1 MGKVVLGA
9 FAGYV
14 VTAVLVFFTDIVIG
28 GVLHGGRDTFTVV
41 NLAIALPYALI
52 GGYLAGRIAPGK
64 ELAAGIGLAAI
75 VISMSVVTLLVDP
88 GKQPLWYGM
97 ALLALMVAG
106 AMAGA
111 LLRRR
116 VAHETTVAGKVG

>member
-1 MGKVVLGA
+1 MGKAVLGA

-14 VTAVLVFFTDIVIG
+14 VTAVLVFFTDVVIG

-52 GGYLAGRIAPGK
+52 GGYVAGRIAAGK
-64 ELAAGIGLAAI
+64 ELPAGIGLAGIATL
-75 VISMSVVTLLVDP
+75 MSVATLLVDP
-88 GKQPLWYGM
+88 GKQPLWYWM
-97 ALLALMVAG
+97 TLLALMVAG
-106 AMAGA
+106 AIAGA

-116 VAHETTVAGKVG
+116 MALGRQAPAM